1 MNTWGI
7 NFQDCV
13 IKNADSWLRWLHWL
27 SRSPEEWFYHDYA
40 DALTTMT
47 KLTTLIFNS
56 KWKIIS
62 SLTTLT
68 TLLWKA
74 TINNT
79 LITDYVDIQKW
90 KIVIIDY
97 VDYPV
102 LHITVTYAGIFS
114 RNFIVV
120 LHASLAKACKTPL
133 KFLTVKLLWHIQIY
147 ENTEIPGEN
156 SCSVRATC
164 MLISY

>member
-1 MNTWGI
+1 MLITLIFMNTWGI

-13 IKNADSWLRWLHWL
+13 IKNVDSWLRWLHWL

-56 KWKIIS
+56 KRKIIS

-79 LITDYVDIQKW
+79 FITDYVRWYSKVKNSHYWLRWLPGSTYNSYICRYFLQE
-90 KIVIIDY
+90 
-97 VDYPV
+97 
-102 LHITVTYAGIFS
+102 LHC
-114 RNFIVV
+114 
-120 LHASLAKACKTPL
+120 SLAC
-133 KFLTVKLLWHIQIY
+133 V
-147 ENTEIPGEN
+147 
-156 SCSVRATC
+156 TC
-164 MLISY
+164 